1 MQDAGVTAKQ
11 YMESWLFQINYPVV
25 DAILD
30 NDKDPSV
37 SVVDFFQDRFSLSVY
52 NEDFFI
58 PIESPFG

>member
-11 YMESWLFQINYPVV
+11 YMESWLLQINYPVV
-25 DAILD
+25 DVILN
-30 NDKDPSV
+30 NDKDPSL

-52 NEDFFI
+52 NEDLFI